1 MKKTIL
7 ILCIVGAVAFCSPKV
22 SAAAISNSN
31 TQASVSESQERTAG
45 LITRCNL
52 SVVSSG
58 KNLLIN
64 GKTIANA
71 SMQTIGYKNVV
82 VEYSSNGTNWYE
94 EKDLGDL
101 LKSNSSSYYLNSY
114 TVPVKGGTTT
124 VFPVHIMLRKKGCSA
139 NHKARI
145 MCLAVFG
152 CRNGFYK
159 C

>member
-114 TVPVKGGTTT
+114 SVPVKGGCYYRVSCT
-124 VFPVHIMLRKKGCSA
+124 HYAKEKG
-139 NHKARI
+139 
-145 MCLAVFG
+145 LFG
-152 CRNGFYK
+152 KSQSEDNVSGSVWVP
-159 C
+159 

>member
-22 SAAAISNSN
+22 NAAEISNNNAQISAA
-31 TQASVSESQERTAG
+31 ESQERTAG
-45 LITRCNL
+45 LIRQSRL
-52 SVVSSG
+52 SVTCSG
-58 KNLLIN
+58 KNLLIS
-64 GKTIANA
+64 GLTEANV
-71 SMQTIGYKNVV
+71 SMQTIGYKNVI

-124 VFPVHIMLRKKGCSA
+124 VFPVHIMLKKKGCSA
-139 NHKARI
+139 NHRVKI
-145 MCLAVFG
+145 MFPTAFG
-152 CRNGFYK
+152 CHV
-159 C
+159 CE

>member
-64 GKTIANA
+64 GKTIANT

-114 TVPVKGGTTT
+114 TVPVKGGYYYRVSCT
-124 VFPVHIMLRKKGCSA
+124 HYAKEKG
-139 NHKARI
+139 
-145 MCLAVFG
+145 LFG
-152 CRNGFYK
+152 KSQSEDNVSDSVWVP
-159 C
+159 

>member
-114 TVPVKGGTTT
+114 SVPVKGGYYYRVSCT
-124 VFPVHIMLRKKGCSA
+124 HYAKEKG
-139 NHKARI
+139 
-145 MCLAVFG
+145 LFG
-152 CRNGFYK
+152 KSQSEDNVSGSVWVP
-159 C
+159 